1 MTAEGIKDILK
12 TGGKE
17 FGLSIGNNEADLFL
31 KYLKELKDW
40 NKKINLTAI
49 KEDRDIV
56 IRHFLDSLTL
66 APFLS
71 GEETILDIGSGAG
84 FPGIPLKI
92 IIPSLRITLMD
103 SVAKKVVFM
112 RHIIWTLGLKD
123 IEAVQGRG
131 EDVKTIK
138 RFEACFDIVT
148 SRAFAELGRFLD
160 IAMPY
165 AKKGGILLSLKGP
178 KGPKEIEGLKRRDD
192 LEYIQTKSVKL
203 PFSDVI
209 TTILSFKRL

>member
-1 MTAEGIKDILK
+1 VTAEEIKDILK

-66 APFLS
+66 APFLT

-112 RHIIWTLGLKD
+112 KTYNMDTWT
-123 IEAVQGRG
+123 
-131 EDVKTIK
+131 
-138 RFEACFDIVT
+138 
-148 SRAFAELGRFLD
+148 
-160 IAMPY
+160 
-165 AKKGGILLSLKGP
+165 
-178 KGPKEIEGLKRRDD
+178 
-192 LEYIQTKSVKL
+192 
-203 PFSDVI
+203 
-209 TTILSFKRL
+209 

>member
-66 APFLS
+66 APFLT

-131 EDVKTIK
+131 EDAKTIK

-178 KGPKEIEGLKRRDD
+178 KGSKEVEGLKRRDD
-192 LEYIQTKSVKL
+192 LEYMQTKSVKL

-209 TTILSFKRL
+209 TTVLSFKKL